1 MRSFI
6 IDIIIEIKDIPTTKF
21 YSLKQKTSVLE
32 VYVEGFTRFD
42 GEVASMYV
50 QKLTC
55 SLMAQILTIK
65 IQE

>member
-32 VYVEGFTRFD
+32 VYFGRF
-42 GEVASMYV
+42 Y
-50 QKLTC
+50 
-55 SLMAQILTIK
+55 K
-65 IQE
+65 ISGQ